1 MLRRR
6 SLALALTTAA
16 AIAVSAPAA
25 EAVTNTTL
33 TFGAGTVQ
41 VQDQGAAFNTV
52 RFTIRATNPATT
64 RVFVDIHGL
73 GHSRI
78 ALGTPAALGVAHAVY
93 NDVSTDGCQ
102 VYTGTTFGEADE
114 IPTTDG
120 STMFDIRK
128 DELAPDVAIAMEDST
143 GGAADCRGFDGTS
156 LGRPLS
162 FATAGQSITGLE
174 WQAPAEATGLVAI
187 AGPRAITLAWRPP
200 ADNLGVRYQVL
211 EDNPDG
217 SQSIVSESVSG
228 SAATIQSLTPGVAH
242 TYRIWAYRFWGGRMF
257 APAPTA
263 VATGAAVEFA
273 PPVVPGS
280 GGTGTLPKQVVS
292 PKKATSRKAARPAAP
307 RSWKAKVT
315 RGRVL
320 LALPKLGK
328 GQRVEIMRA
337 TKAKYGRIATTTRRS
352 YLDRKVKR
360 GKSYRYRLVLVGA
373 NGARSLPSNTITVRV
388 PRR

>member
-16 AIAVSAPAA
+16 AVAVSAPAA

-33 TFGAGTVQ
+33 TFGAGSVV

-78 ALGTPAALGVAHAVY
+78 ALGTPAALGVPHAVY

-114 IPTTDG
+114 LPTTDG

-128 DELAPDVAIAMEDST
+128 DELAPDIAVAMDDSA
-143 GGAADCRGFDGTS
+143 GGAPDCRGFDGTS

-162 FATAGQSITGLE
+162 FATASQSIAGLE

-187 AGPRAITLAWRPP
+187 PGPRAITLSWQPP

-228 SAATIQSLTPGVAH
+228 SSATIQSLTPGVAH
-242 TYRIWAYRFWGGRMF
+242 TYRLWAYRFWGPRLF

-263 VATGAAVEFA
+263 VATGAAVEVA
-273 PPVVPGS
+273 PPVAPGS
-280 GGTGTLPKQVVS
+280 PGTVTKQLVS
-292 PKKATSRKAARPAAP
+292 PKTATSGKAARPAAP

-315 RGRVL
+315 HGRVL
-320 LALPKLGK
+320 LSLPKLAK

-373 NGARSLPSNTITVRV
+373 SGVRSLPSNTISVRV